1 MNTRDILANTIVEDY
16 NKFYYD
22 IVNCETLFHCKEL
35 CYCLFTMIKSREAT
49 LVDNKQLQKKPSE
62 SNLKS
67 EETIF
72 ERIQEQNLQIQD
84 VRWSYDNMNIL
95 SSGIDK
101 LIDLQSHL
109 NDLKIYK
116 DNVRQ
121 LEAEDEDLERIII
134 AKERTIDDEI
144 DSVIKKR
151 RAEVSAT
158 FDSQLDNTKVDI
170 KKVKAK
176 REKNKNKKV
185 SERIKEETSDLR
197 SENDRLQ
204 EDIKHTMKNDGVPK
218 IFNTRLFHALYYP
231 KGFADIGIDL
241 IYVIVLFLLLPNIIF
256 RYVVETDK
264 PFVMALIYFGVI
276 LVFGAIY
283 LALNAKLKNQYHA
296 TFKKVKEI
304 RAKIQ
309 INNKDISRIKKSIQ
323 KDKDESN
330 YGLERFNKEIKELEE
345 TMELITSKKKEAIIE
360 FESTQKT
367 IIANEIREK
376 NKPELLNLQQKHE
389 EVHELSKEYSQKVKE
404 LEMQLAATYEVY
416 LGKEFMNLD
425 KLEKLI
431 KIMESREGMVI
442 SEAMKLYK
450 DQILNS

>member
-1 MNTRDILANTIVEDY
+1 MLQLSN
-16 NKFYYD
+16 YYD
-22 IVNCETLFHCKEL
+22 KNG
-35 CYCLFTMIKSREAT
+35 EAT
-49 LVDNKQLQKKPSE
+49 LMENKHLQEKPSDLDYKPE
-62 SNLKS
+62 G
-67 EETIF
+67 TII
-72 ERIQEQNLQIQD
+72 ERLQEQNVKIQD
-84 VRWSYDNMNIL
+84 VRWSYDDMNIL

-144 DSVIKKR
+144 DSVTKKR
-151 RAEVSAT
+151 KAEVSAT
-158 FDSQLDNTKVDI
+158 FDSQLDNTKVEI

-176 REKNKNKKV
+176 REKKKSKKV

-197 SENDRLQ
+197 SENNRLQ
-204 EDIKHTMKNDGVPK
+204 EDIKHTMKSDGVPK
-218 IFNTRLFHALYYP
+218 IFNSRLFHALYYP
-231 KGFADIGIDL
+231 KGFTDIGIDL
-241 IYVIVLFLLLPNIIF
+241 ICVLLLFLLLPNIIF
-256 RYVVETDK
+256 RYVVKTDE
-264 PFVMALIYFGVI
+264 PIVMGLIYFAVI
-276 LVFGAIY
+276 LIFGAIY
-283 LALNAKLKNQYHA
+283 LALNAKLKNQYHE

-304 RAKIQ
+304 RAKIL
-309 INNKDISRIKKSIQ
+309 INNKDINRIKKSIQ

-330 YGLERFNKEIKELEE
+330 YGLEKFNKEIKELEE
-345 TMELITSKKKEAIIE
+345 TLDLISDKKKEAIIE

-404 LEMQLAATYEVY
+404 LEMQLAANYEVY

-425 KLEKLI
+425 KLDKLI
-431 KIMESREGMVI
+431 KIMESREGIVI

-450 DQILNS
+450 DQLLNG

>member
-1 MNTRDILANTIVEDY
+1 MNTRDLLANNIVEDY

-22 IVNCETLFHCKEL
+22 
-35 CYCLFTMIKSREAT
+35 KSGVAT
-49 LVDNKQLQKKPSE
+49 YVEDKQVQEKSFESVKPE
-62 SNLKS
+62 G
-67 EETIF
+67 TII
-72 ERIQEQNLQIQD
+72 ERLQEQNLQIQD
-84 VRWSYDNMNIL
+84 VRWSYEDMNIL

-109 NDLKIYK
+109 NDLKVYK
-116 DNVRQ
+116 DNVKQ

-144 DSVIKKR
+144 DGVIKKR
-151 RAEVSAT
+151 KAEVSAT
-158 FDSQLDNTKVDI
+158 FDSQLENTKVEI
-170 KKVKAK
+170 KKVKSK
-176 REKNKNKKV
+176 REKKKSKKV
-185 SERIKEETSDLR
+185 SERIKEETADLR

-231 KGFADIGIDL
+231 KGLADIGIDS
-241 IYVIVLFLLLPNIIF
+241 VCIVLLFLLLPNIIF
-256 RYVVETDK
+256 RYVVKTDE
-264 PFVMALIYFGVI
+264 PIVMGLIYFGVI

-283 LALNAKLKNQYHA
+283 LAINAKLKNRYHE

-304 RAKIQ
+304 RAKIL
-309 INNKDISRIKKSIQ
+309 INNKDIKRIKKSIQ

-330 YGLERFNKEIKELEE
+330 YGLEKYNKEIKELED
-345 TMELITSKKKEAIIE
+345 TMDLITSKKKEAIIE

-367 IIANEIREK
+367 VIANETREK
-376 NKPELLNLQQKHE
+376 NKPELLNLQQKHD

-416 LGKEFMNLD
+416 LGKEFMNLE

-431 KIMESREGMVI
+431 KIMEAREGMVI

-450 DQILNS
+450 AQMLNG

>member
-1 MNTRDILANTIVEDY
+1 MNTRDILANNIVEDY

-22 IVNCETLFHCKEL
+22 
-35 CYCLFTMIKSREAT
+35 KSGVAT
-49 LVDNKQLQKKPSE
+49 YVEDKQVQEKSFESVKPE
-62 SNLKS
+62 G
-67 EETIF
+67 TII
-72 ERIQEQNLQIQD
+72 ERLQEQNLQIQD
-84 VRWSYDNMNIL
+84 VRWSYEDMNIL

-109 NDLKIYK
+109 NDLKVYK
-116 DNVRQ
+116 DNVKQ

-144 DSVIKKR
+144 DGVIKKR
-151 RAEVSAT
+151 KAEVSAT
-158 FDSQLDNTKVDI
+158 FDSQLENTKVEI
-170 KKVKAK
+170 KKVKSK
-176 REKNKNKKV
+176 REKKKSKKV
-185 SERIKEETSDLR
+185 SERIKEETADLR

-231 KGFADIGIDL
+231 KGLADIGIDS
-241 IYVIVLFLLLPNIIF
+241 VCIVLLFLLLPNIIF
-256 RYVVETDK
+256 RYVVKTDE
-264 PFVMALIYFGVI
+264 PIVMGLIYFGVI

-283 LALNAKLKNQYHA
+283 LAINAKLKNRYHE

-304 RAKIQ
+304 RAKIL
-309 INNKDISRIKKSIQ
+309 INNKDIKRIKKSIQ

-330 YGLERFNKEIKELEE
+330 YGLEKYNKEIKELED
-345 TMELITSKKKEAIIE
+345 TMDLITSKKKEAIIE

-367 IIANEIREK
+367 VIANEIREK
-376 NKPELLNLQQKHE
+376 NKPELLNLQQKHD

-416 LGKEFMNLD
+416 LGKEFMNLE

-431 KIMESREGMVI
+431 KIMEAREGMVI

-450 DQILNS
+450 AQMLNG

>member
-49 LVDNKQLQKKPSE
+49 LMDNKQLQKKPSE

-241 IYVIVLFLLLPNIIF
+241 ICVIVLFLLLPNIIF

-283 LALNAKLKNQYHA
+283 LALNARLKNQYHA

-345 TMELITSKKKEAIIE
+345 TMELIKSKKKEAIIE

-389 EVHELSKEYSQKVKE
+389 EVHGLSKEYSQKVKE